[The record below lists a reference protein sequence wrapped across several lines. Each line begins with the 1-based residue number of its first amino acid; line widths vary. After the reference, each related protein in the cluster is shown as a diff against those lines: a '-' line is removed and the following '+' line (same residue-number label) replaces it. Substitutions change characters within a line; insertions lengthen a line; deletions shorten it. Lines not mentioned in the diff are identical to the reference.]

1 MQKVRTATYIIAMVC
16 LGMIIGG
23 AIEKVTAI
31 WVVGLVLLI
40 LDIIIGIAIQY
51 KMDNES
57 KSEEANTAEDK
68 IIHDVVNEWLQKTLQ
83 DSIDYMKRVNSIM
96 NDESAKELFARK
108 EILYA
113 FISLA
118 DAKKKLPKRDFI
130 RVEYAFDKLNQIF
143 TENNDEILMDQK
155 CFIRETENLIAHFD
169 LIAPYYLFCGNTES
183 MTLSKYFD
191 GLKKDYRLKAKEIW
205 DYRGF
210 LTPMWNELHDAF
222 MKEYYK

>member
-1 MQKVRTATYIIAMVC
+1 MQKVKTATYIIAMVC

-68 IIHDVVNEWLQKTLQ
+68 IIHDVVNEWLQETLR
-83 DSIDYMKRVNSIM
+83 DSIDYMNRVNSIM
-96 NDESAKELFARK
+96 NDKSAKELFTRK
-108 EILYA
+108 EILFA
-113 FISLA
+113 LISLA
-118 DAKKKLPKRDFI
+118 DAKKKLPKRDSI

-143 TENNDEILMDQK
+143 TDNKDEILMDQC
-155 CFIRETENLIAHFD
+155 CFIREAEHLIAHFD
-169 LIAPYYLFCGNTES
+169 LIAPYYLFCGKEET

-191 GLKKDYRLKAKEIW
+191 EQKKDYRLKAKEIW

-210 LTPMWNELHDAF
+210 LTPQWNELHDAF
-222 MKEYYK
+222 MKEFYK